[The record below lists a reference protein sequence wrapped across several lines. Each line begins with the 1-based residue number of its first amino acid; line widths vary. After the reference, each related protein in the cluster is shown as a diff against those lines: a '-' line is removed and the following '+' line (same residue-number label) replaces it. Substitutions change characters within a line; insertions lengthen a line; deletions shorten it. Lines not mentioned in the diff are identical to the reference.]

1 MKTLPI
7 CAQCNKHLK
16 IDYHLSDLGYCPDC
30 TGVWIKDFMKMQR
43 APRRRKVKA

>member
-16 IDYHLSDLGYCPDC
+16 IGYNLSSLDYCPAC
-30 TGVWIKDFMKMQR
+30 TGEWIKDFMKLQR
-43 APRRRKVKA
+43 PPKRKVNA